1 MGVMSVAENQ
11 MGQDGSAAK
20 SDWYFHGSAGSSK
33 SDIWKWWRARRFR
46 YNRDLFFVGLGT
58 WLLVLFAGSAAVK
71 PGVDFE
77 EPIMMVISPPLYAI
91 FANLAYT
98 AGPLLDTGL
107 YRGAPRKHLLK
118 VGYIFSVV
126 LTALP
131 GVWALAAW
139 LWTVATGA
147 KLD

>member
-1 MGVMSVAENQ
+1 VIGVAENQ
-11 MGQDGSAAK
+11 AGRDGSAAK
-20 SDWYFHGSAGSSK
+20 SAWYFHGSAGSSK
-33 SDIWKWWRARRFR
+33 GDIWQWWRERRFR
-46 YNRDLFFVGLGT
+46 YNRDLFFVGVGT
-58 WLLVLFAGSAAVK
+58 WLFVLCAGSAAVK

-77 EPIMMVISPPLYAI
+77 EPIMMVVGPLFYAI

-98 AGPLLDTGL
+98 GGPILDTIA
-107 YRGAPRKHLLK
+107 YRGAPRKRLLK
-118 VGYIFSVV
+118 AGYIFSVV

-139 LWTVATGA
+139 LWTVASGT

>member
-1 MGVMSVAENQ
+1 MGVAENQ
-11 MGQDGSAAK
+11 AGQGGSAAK
-20 SDWYFHGSAGSSK
+20 SEWYFYGSAGSSK
-33 SDIWKWWRARRFR
+33 SNIWEWWRERRLR
-46 YNRDLFFVGLGT
+46 YNRDLFFVGAET

-77 EPIMMVISPPLYAI
+77 EPILIVLAPPFYAM

-98 AGPLLDTGL
+98 AGPLLDTIV

-118 VGYIFSVV
+118 AGYVFSVV

-131 GVWALAAW
+131 GVWALVAW
-139 LWTVATGA
+139 LWTAATGI

>member
-1 MGVMSVAENQ
+1 MGV
-11 MGQDGSAAK
+11 
-20 SDWYFHGSAGSSK
+20 
-33 SDIWKWWRARRFR
+33 
-46 YNRDLFFVGLGT
+46 GT
-58 WLLVLFAGSAAVK
+58 WLLVMFAGSAAVK

-77 EPIMMVISPPLYAI
+77 EPIMMVIGPPFYAI

-98 AGPLLDTGL
+98 AGPILDTIV
-107 YRGAPRKHLLK
+107 YRGAPRRYLLK
-118 VGYIFSVV
+118 AGYVFSVV

-139 LWTVATGA
+139 LWTAATGT

>member
-1 MGVMSVAENQ
+1 MVVAENQ
-11 MGQDGSAAK
+11 TEQDGTAPK
-20 SDWYFHGSAGSSK
+20 SGWYFHGSAGSSK
-33 SDIWKWWRARRFR
+33 SDIWQWWRERRFR
-46 YNRDLFFVGLGT
+46 YNRDLFFVGVGT
-58 WLLVLFAGSAAVK
+58 WLLVMFAGSAAVK

-77 EPIMMVISPPLYAI
+77 EPIVMILGPPFYVI

-98 AGPLLDTGL
+98 CGPILDTVI
-107 YRGAPRKHLLK
+107 YRGAPRKQLLK
-118 VGYIFSVV
+118 AGYVFSVV

-139 LWTVATGA
+139 LWTVATGT

>member
-1 MGVMSVAENQ
+1 MSVAENQ
-11 MGQDGSAAK
+11 MAQDGSAAK
-20 SDWYFHGSAGSSK
+20 SDWYFHGPTGSSK
-33 SDIWKWWRARRFR
+33 SDIWKWWRERRFR
-46 YNRDLFFVGLGT
+46 YNRDLFFVGAGT
-58 WLLVLFAGSAAVK
+58 WLLVMIAGSAAVK

-77 EPIMMVISPPLYAI
+77 EPIMMIIGPPFYAI

-98 AGPLLDTGL
+98 AGPLLDTSV

-118 VGYIFSVV
+118 AGYIFSVV

-131 GVWALAAW
+131 GIWALAAW
-139 LWTVATGA
+139 LWTLGTGT

>member
-1 MGVMSVAENQ
+1 VA
-11 MGQDGSAAK
+11 
-20 SDWYFHGSAGSSK
+20 
-33 SDIWKWWRARRFR
+33 AR
-46 YNRDLFFVGLGT
+46 NV
-58 WLLVLFAGSAAVK
+58 AGSASVK

-77 EPIMMVISPPLYAI
+77 EPMMMVIGPLFYAI

-98 AGPLLDTGL
+98 AGPLLDTRV

-118 VGYIFSVV
+118 AGYIFSLV

-131 GVWALAAW
+131 GVLALAAW
-139 LWTVATGA
+139 LWTVATGT